1 MALELELDFST
12 TGVLNVLDADGNTVN
27 AIHLG
32 QVTRGG
38 QNNGDLLITN
48 SVFLTRSDTHEV
60 TIDSS
65 DGKQYK
71 LDIRDIATP
80 TYATTQDLVDAIVT
94 AIGSMYAG
102 GGGGGGTVTSVNV
115 DGGGTGYVFSGGPIT
130 DSGDITMEVDDQAA
144 AQEAIGLPK
153 TWNALVY
160 YNGGSPTA
168 TVLGVNSIGTIALAD
183 ASTPPGSGTAIT
195 LTLSGAF
202 PSGKTTC
209 ICGDAGYDNNSDTGY
224 VGALRDSANVITL
237 YANPDYTFQGCP
249 VEIKVYP

>member
-94 AIGSMYAG
+94 AIGAMYAG
-102 GGGGGGTVTSVNV
+102 GGGSGTVTSV
-115 DGGGTGYVFSGGPIT
+115 GASGGTTGFGFSG
-130 DSGDITMEVDDQAA
+130 
-144 AQEAIGLPK
+144 
-153 TWNALVY
+153 
-160 YNGGSPTA
+160 SPVT
-168 TVLGVNSIGTIALAD
+168 
-183 ASTPPGSGTAIT
+183 GSGTLT
-195 LTLSGAF
+195 LTGPYVPPSWVAILSQNG
-202 PSGKTTC
+202 TT
-209 ICGDAGYDNNSDTGY
+209 DAPVANVLQNELGGTIVWARSDTGTY
-224 VGALRDSANVITL
+224 TGTLTGAFTVGKTWVQPVLYGLLWGNEWSARIYPDN
-237 YANPDYTFQGCP
+237 ANTINLLVTDFEGNLTDGFEYLAI
-249 VEIKVYP
+249 EIRVYPA